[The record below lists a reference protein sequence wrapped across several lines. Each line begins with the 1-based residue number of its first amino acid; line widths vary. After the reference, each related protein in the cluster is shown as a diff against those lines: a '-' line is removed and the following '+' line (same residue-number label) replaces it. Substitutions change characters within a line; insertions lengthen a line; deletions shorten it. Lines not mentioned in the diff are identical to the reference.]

1 MGEQEA
7 DLGWFGA
14 GYVQYFF
21 LKLFVY
27 YKSSKKKVFSHEDE
41 WQVPQ
46 EKRSIDFENFE
57 SSTKSKKKDFVN

>member
-21 LKLFVY
+21 FKLFVY

-41 WQVPQ
+41 W
-46 EKRSIDFENFE
+46 
-57 SSTKSKKKDFVN
+57 